1 MTIFTG
7 KYLRWNPFLIKLK
20 AFKLATLLK
29 RDSER
34 GVFLQI
40 FKNIYLEEHLRTTAS
55 ERVLS
60 FVQPQNIW
68 APSMADRAKLVL
80 IIDCWKN
87 WNTFAFLVSTLATV
101 NDSGF
106 VLAICIYVYIG
117 LICLFG
123 ETRNCFTPSN
133 SCNNLT

>member
-7 KYLRWNPFLIKLK
+7 KHLRWNPFSIKLK

-40 FKNIYLEEHLRTTAS
+40 FKNIYFEEHLRTTAS

-60 FVQPQNIW
+60 FVQPRNIW
-68 APSMADRAKLVL
+68 APSMVDRAKLVL
-80 IIDCWKN
+80 ITDCWKK
-87 WNTFAFLVSTLATV
+87 WNSFAFLVSTLATV

-106 VLAICIYVYIG
+106 VLAIYIYVYIG

-123 ETRNCFTPSN
+123 KTRNCFMPSN
-133 SCNNLT
+133 SCNKLT

>member
-7 KYLRWNPFLIKLK
+7 KHLRWNPFSIKLK

-29 RDSER
+29 RDSKR

-40 FKNIYLEEHLRTTAS
+40 FKNIYFEEHLRTTAS

-60 FVQPQNIW
+60 FVQPRNIW
-68 APSMADRAKLVL
+68 APSMVDRAKLVL
-80 IIDCWKN
+80 ITDCWKK
-87 WNTFAFLVSTLATV
+87 WNSFAFLVSTLATV

-123 ETRNCFTPSN
+123 KTRNCFMPSN
-133 SCNNLT
+133 SCNKLT